1 MTEPART
8 LRRSAGSRPET
19 GPQPVRRLVLLL
31 RDHAVSLGFTP
42 RGIEHSRVRGSGS
55 CYLSFDDARG
65 RRWIMRVANHLP
77 PRQTGREKPHIELVS
92 WDGTSGELA
101 GKALL
106 DRVAAGLVEWFDAAL
121 TVRSKRPN
129 ASRKGKRRGEARR

>member
-8 LRRSAGSRPET
+8 VRRCVGVRPEN

-55 CYLSFDDARG
+55 CYLSFDDAHG
-65 RRWIMRVANHLP
+65 RRWIMRVASHLP
-77 PRQTGREKPHIELVS
+77 PRQTGREKPHVELVS
-92 WDGTSGELA
+92 WDGSSGAEVGKTLLNRIVA
-101 GKALL
+101 GEI
-106 DRVAAGLVEWFDAAL
+106 GWFDAAL
-121 TVRSKRPN
+121 TIRSKRPN
-129 ASRKGKRRGEARR
+129 SSRKGGRRYRC